1 MTKYR
6 NGRKKRPGPY
16 AGSTKNATN
25 VVNST
30 LEVESDQFPDNECE
44 NCKSESDSF
53 VQCEKCKLWLCCDCQ
68 CISPNMLKAIKQF
81 SSLHWFCKTCEPNIQ
96 EVLKSE
102 SSRSEI
108 FQKNAESRLLTM
120 ENQLAKLTTNIS
132 ALTLSWEGKKASLQN
147 ETYTSSSSPA
157 TELSSQM
164 ALRIVDEYKD
174 HESRKMNLIF
184 HKVPILKQA
193 DPAAK
198 LEHDNKFILAVAKE
212 LGIEGLEVVRSARIG
227 RTNESGECL
236 LKVEV
241 NSLYIKGQF
250 LSKAKSL
257 RQVKDDTISKIYITP
272 DLSYQERLHQK
283 SLRSELHRRRTAGE
297 TNLIIRKGQI
307 VTRQANPMDTSHS
320 SPAAASNNNR

>member
-1 MTKYR
+1 
-6 NGRKKRPGPY
+6 
-16 AGSTKNATN
+16 
-25 VVNST
+25 
-30 LEVESDQFPDNECE
+30 
-44 NCKSESDSF
+44 
-53 VQCEKCKLWLCCDCQ
+53 
-68 CISPNMLKAIKQF
+68 
-81 SSLHWFCKTCEPNIQ
+81 
-96 EVLKSE
+96 
-102 SSRSEI
+102 
-108 FQKNAESRLLTM
+108 
-120 ENQLAKLTTNIS
+120 
-132 ALTLSWEGKKASLQN
+132 
-147 ETYTSSSSPA
+147 
-157 TELSSQM
+157 M

-198 LEHDNKFILAVAKE
+198 LEHDNKFILTVAKE
-212 LGIEGLEVVRSARIG
+212 LGIEGLEVVKSARIG